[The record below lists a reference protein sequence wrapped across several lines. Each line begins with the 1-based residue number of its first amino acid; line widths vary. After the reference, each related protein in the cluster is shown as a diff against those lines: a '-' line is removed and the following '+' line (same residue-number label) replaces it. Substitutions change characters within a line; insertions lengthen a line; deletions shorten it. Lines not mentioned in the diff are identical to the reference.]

1 MPSHCSMCDLCIL
14 MVNVFFC
21 FRNVNVSALKHEAEF
36 YGIHPLGNRYCCS
49 THAHIYTQKRKNAF
63 IVAHFNACMSCLS
76 YTVKRLAVCEEL
88 EKSSCGSILFYAQ
101 LNPPGGII

>member
-1 MPSHCSMCDLCIL
+1 MDIAVAHM
-14 MVNVFFC
+14 
-21 FRNVNVSALKHEAEF
+21 H
-36 YGIHPLGNRYCCS
+36 
-49 THAHIYTQKRKNAF
+49 THTHTQKRENAF
-63 IVAHFNACMSCLS
+63 IIAHFNACMSCHVCMYVSCMYVCMSCLS